1 MGLSDYLVMQKI
13 IKITILFTFLFII
26 GIFYI
31 SLTRDTDYNTSSL
44 INKETPEFKII
55 SFDESK
61 TYTRDDIKKNNYTL
75 INFWASWCA
84 PCRVEH
90 PILMKLSQK
99 KNLLI
104 LGINFKDQN
113 NQARK
118 FLNELGN
125 PYALLAKDKNGK
137 QSVRFGIYGIP
148 ESILINKDLTIIQKF
163 VGPLS
168 VEDYNLII
176 KIVE

>member
-1 MGLSDYLVMQKI
+1 MQKI
-13 IKITILFTFLFII
+13 IKIIILFIFLFVI

-31 SLTRDTDYNTSSL
+31 SLTRDTNYNTSSL

-55 SFDESK
+55 SFDDSNY
-61 TYTRDDIKKNNYTL
+61 YTRDDIKKNNYTL

-84 PCRVEH
+84 PCRIEH

-99 KNLLI
+99 KNLII
-104 LGINFKDQN
+104 LGINFKDKN
-113 NQARK
+113 TQAKK
-118 FLNELGN
+118 FLSELGN
-125 PYALLAKDKNGK
+125 PYDLLAKDKNGK

-168 VEDYNLII
+168 IEDYNLII